1 MIEEASR
8 GKDESRETAGDA
20 ATASVVIGFDV
31 GRTFIFYDES
41 TSSASVRD
49 HWKRIFKGHS
59 GWEVDQFD
67 DYNKPFGWIA
77 KLSMNQCPNLDP
89 PGTPEEKQTIPKLK
103 KAFEDSFRAT
113 LVSESLKTIF
123 FTPGVGVLRFQLS
136 FAKGVDVASCLNDLS
151 NKTNRADTRQLVN
164 DLIGHAVKY
173 YTDRLDEAGKQGSP
187 IKPFRAVDR
196 DKHGYPVFFVVSFV
210 DEPVFKKRAQ
220 DLTDLLAITADQKHI
235 FDERSRIAYEGA
247 TLFIDWSEAL
257 VTGNSLNQK
266 EQIETN
272 FIIAMASW
280 SALSLME
287 RYSSQDVFAASA
299 KLAGFTPKLFP
310 KDEVYIRSMAYRDV
324 SYASLPIRWT
334 ANSKD
339 LHLLEAIHRNWSSDR
354 LRQVIEERMQALSFH
369 HQRIQ
374 NEQRE
379 VFSARQLLLNQRLT
393 VFGIII
399 AVATLASAAASLF
412 NLGHASGSRDVL
424 LSLIFPVLGVIAFLI
439 ILRWSKH
446 SHDAGSV
453 SASPTPRGTKSTA
466 TNARAV

>member
-1 MIEEASR
+1 MGEEASR
-8 GKDESRETAGDA
+8 AKDGSHETGGNA

-41 TSSASVRD
+41 ATVHAN
-49 HWKRIFKGHS
+49 WAKIFADRA
-59 GWEVDQFD
+59 GWEVRQLE
-67 DYNKPFGWIA
+67 DYNKPLGWIA
-77 KLSMNQCPNLDP
+77 ELSLNECPNLDP

-103 KAFEDSFRAT
+103 KAFKESFHAELT
-113 LVSESLKTIF
+113 SESLKTIF

-136 FAKGVDVASCLNDLS
+136 FANGVDVASCLNNLS
-151 NKTNRADTRQLVN
+151 KKTNRADTRQLVN

-173 YTDRLDEAGKQGSP
+173 YTDCLDEAWKQGSP

-220 DLTDLLAITADQKHI
+220 YLTDLLAITADQKHI

-247 TLFIDWSEAL
+247 TVFIDWSEAL
-257 VTGNSLNQK
+257 VTGNRPKQK

-299 KLAGFTPKLFP
+299 QLAGFTPELFP
-310 KDEVYIRSMAYRDV
+310 KNEVYIRSMAYRDV
-324 SYASLPIRWT
+324 SDASLPIRWT
-334 ANSKD
+334 ANSSD

-354 LRQVIEERMQALSFH
+354 LRQVIGERMQALSFH
-369 HQRIQ
+369 HQRTQ
-374 NEQRE
+374 NEQRQ
-379 VFSARQLLLNQRLT
+379 VFNDRQLLLNRRLN

-399 AVATLASAAASLF
+399 AVSTLASAAASL
-412 NLGHASGSRDVL
+412 LSLRRTSGGYRDVV
-424 LSLIFPVLGVIAFLI
+424 LSLIFPVLGVVAFVIML
-439 ILRWSKH
+439 LWSKG
-446 SHDAGSV
+446 SYDTDSV
-453 SASPTPRGTKSTA
+453 SASPAPRGTKRTA